1 MLLLNLRYH
10 AIQITCVRSLSA
22 GVLTLDAQVDPGP
35 RGGPANAGAY
45 YSELN
50 ITEQLFF
57 TQALERFKEVD
68 SVSGTAPNEA
78 GSGLGPTFNGNSCA
92 MCHAQPAAGSSP
104 GLTSK
109 QNPVPN
115 PQLALATLDGA
126 INVVPSFITVQG
138 LCAKRA
144 SFQLQPRPMRRP
156 MVAYTVYSLFKAARM
171 RAAVSFRSP
180 ISPLNSPTTM

>member
-57 TQALERFKEVD
+57 TQ
-68 SVSGTAPNEA
+68 
-78 GSGLGPTFNGNSCA
+78 GSGAFQGSRFRLWNG
-92 MCHAQPAAGSSP
+92 
-104 GLTSK
+104 
-109 QNPVPN
+109 
-115 PQLALATLDGA
+115 
-126 INVVPSFITVQG
+126 
-138 LCAKRA
+138 AKRGG
-144 SFQLQPRPMRRP
+144 LRPRPNIQRE
-156 MVAYTVYSLFKAARM
+156 
-171 RAAVSFRSP
+171 
-180 ISPLNSPTTM
+180 